1 MEKIFKSA
9 GIDYY
14 LDNGVWYAG
23 ERKKSTSFI
32 GSVKAD
38 EETIGHV
45 LSDLIFGRSAKTF
58 TPRLVVGYYA
68 VAIGNTEIIRR
79 EEGVLELKI
88 TEESNV
94 SVTSPIECV
103 YRRIEL

>member
-1 MEKIFKSA
+1 MEKIFKAA

-14 LDNGVWYAG
+14 LDNGVWYVG
-23 ERKKSTSFI
+23 ERKKSTSVI

-45 LSDLIFGRSAKTF
+45 VDDLIHRGNAMGF
-58 TPRLVVGYYA
+58 TPSLVVGYYA

-79 EEGVLELKI
+79 EKGVLELKI

-103 YRRIEL
+103 YRR